1 MSFIVKLDEGETI
14 SFIDLGQVEEIHS
27 ICLMPGNP
35 DGYLKRGDLEG
46 ALGRPINHHYYRGEC
61 DLVRLAAILW
71 HAISVAHG
79 FIDGNK
85 RTGFLCA
92 FAFLEANGIEID
104 PSVAAEDPGTFVDAC
119 FQQNQFHEEILANY
133 LRSRCRWIV

>member
-1 MSFIVKLDEGETI
+1 MNFIAKPDEGEPIT
-14 SFIDLGQVEEIHS
+14 FLDLYQVEEIHS
-27 ICLMPGNP
+27 VCLIPGNP

-46 ALGRPINHHYYRGEC
+46 ALGRPLNYHNYVGEC
-61 DLVRLAAILW
+61 DLIRLAAILW

-85 RTGFLCA
+85 RTGLLSA
-92 FAFLEANGIEID
+92 FAFLEANGIEVD
-104 PSVAAEDPGTFVDAC
+104 PSVAAEEPGKFVDAL
-119 FQQNQFHEEILANY
+119 FRENRFNEEVLADY